1 MTIDYFGEIFIR
13 HVDIT
18 ARIVFACLLGGII
31 GYERES
37 ANRPAGFR
45 THILVCVGAA
55 MVMLTG
61 EYVHDNFGGSS
72 DPARL
77 GAQVVSG
84 IGFLGAGTILR
95 AGLNVR
101 GLTTAASL
109 WAVSCIGLACGIG
122 FYSGAVI
129 TTAVICATLSYFKKF
144 EEKLWIQN
152 THKTLLVNTDD
163 VGSSIDRI
171 NDVLEKYGIEIK
183 RVELL
188 GKNENGDH
196 TISFALK
203 MPNCSIPEL
212 HGDLMSIDH
221 VNKILIE

>member
-1 MTIDYFGEIFIR
+1 MPEYMSDVIVHYA
-13 HVDIT
+13 DIVV
-18 ARIVFACLLGGII
+18 RIVTACLLGGII

-55 MVMLTG
+55 MVMMTG
-61 EYVHDNFGGSS
+61 EYVYDNFGGTT

-109 WAVSCIGLACGIG
+109 WTVSCIGLACGIG
-122 FYSGAVI
+122 FYFGAII
-129 TTAVICATLSYFKKF
+129 TTAAICIILAYFKKF
-144 EEKLWIQN
+144 ETKLWMEN
-152 THKTLLVNTDD
+152 THKTLFINTDD
-163 VGSSIDRI
+163 VSAALDKI
-171 NDVLEKYGIEIK
+171 NNVLDSYGVEIK

-188 GKNENGDH
+188 GKSDSGDF
-196 TISFALK
+196 TISYALK

-212 HGDLMSIDH
+212 NGELRAIDH
-221 VNKILIE
+221 VKLVLIE

>member
-1 MTIDYFGEIFIR
+1 MTEYFSALFI
-13 HVDIT
+13 HYTDIT
-18 ARIVFACLLGGII
+18 MRIVAACLLGGII

-61 EYVHDNFGGSS
+61 EFVHRNFGGTS

-129 TTAVICATLSYFKKF
+129 TTAVICTTLGYFKRF
-144 EEKLWIQN
+144 EEKLWRQN
-152 THKTLLVNTDD
+152 TQKTLLVTTDD
-163 VGSSIDRI
+163 VGASIDRI
-171 NDVLEKYGIEIK
+171 NDVFEKYGVEIK

-188 GKNENGDH
+188 GKDENGDH

-212 HGDLMSIDH
+212 YGDLQAIDH
-221 VNKILIE
+221 VKKILLE